1 MANLGQIITR
11 PDGSEHILT
20 GSGWIPNTPQLEAAA
35 ASGAMG
41 AALDSIVTSLSLGL
55 IEAPGRAEREAVS
68 PVGSKAGV
76 ALDIALLG
84 TGLAGGARAIVKRGA
99 REALEKAIP
108 RAAAGAEDLAP
119 LGGGLGKTPTG
130 FIPRLSGRVPR
141 VLQPSAA
148 VAESGLQVIPGL
160 RIIGDW
166 VTVANQ
172 KNLAQV
178 AGRTMRM
185 SRADMK
191 AGNGLLSPQ
200 TMEPV
205 MGRFDDVYA
214 ATRDVITDKAT
225 FNQLAKPAQE
235 ALDANLITK
244 RQFDAWTKTGG
255 NKGDQMIDMRTH
267 LRQVSRETQ
276 DTVRATEARE
286 IIDDIQETIKKIADD
301 TEFHAE
307 ILNTDIDYK
316 VWKAVSQTG
325 VIGKEGL
332 INPTSLKRALGNSFG
347 KNAVVGGARKKL
359 PGRVQDLLQALDELE
374 AIGYSVPT
382 SGTAERAVAGS
393 FIASMLGISI
403 AN

>member
-1 MANLGQIITR
+1 MATLGQIITR
-11 PDGSEHILT
+11 PDGSEHMLT
-20 GSGWIPNTPQLEAAA
+20 GAGWIPNTPDLEQAAASGVFGAAA
-35 ASGAMG
+35 ASV
-41 AALDSIVTSLSLGL
+41 LESLSLGL
-55 IEAPGRAEREAVS
+55 IEQPQEFGQVS
-68 PVGSKAGV
+68 PVSSKTGIA
-76 ALDIALLG
+76 ADIAFLG
-84 TGLAGGARAIVKRGA
+84 TGVIGGGLRVAAKRGA
-99 REALEKAIP
+99 REALKDAIP

-119 LGGGLGKTPTG
+119 LGGGLGRTPSG

-185 SRADMK
+185 TRADMK
-191 AGNGLLSPQ
+191 AGNGLLSAE

-214 ATRDVITDKAT
+214 ATRDLITEKAT
-225 FNQLAKPAQE
+225 FNQVAKPAQD
-235 ALDANLITK
+235 ALDKGLITQ
-244 RQFDAWTKTGG
+244 RQFAAWTAKGK
-255 NKGDQMIDMRTH
+255 NRGDQMIDMRTS
-267 LRQVSRETQ
+267 LRTVSRETS
-276 DTVRATEARE
+276 DSVRQQEARE
-286 IIDDIQETIKKIADD
+286 IIDDIQDTIKNIADD
-301 TEFHAE
+301 TEFFDE
-307 ILNTDIDYK
+307 ILQTDIDYK

-347 KNAVVGGARKKL
+347 QNAVKGGARTKL
-359 PGRVQDLLQALDELE
+359 PTRVQELLKAVDELE
-374 AIGYSVPT
+374 AIGYQVPT
-382 SGTAERAVAGS
+382 SGTAERAMAGS
-393 FIASMLGISI
+393 FFGSLLGINV